1 MKVKIE
7 DFSKLLSEVLDC
19 EITNLKLTSK
29 PKDFDE
35 WDSLNQVFLIVKLES
50 FYKIKFNTSSIQ
62 KWTCVGDIIN
72 DINTII

>member
-1 MKVKIE
+1 MKVKIG

>member
-1 MKVKIE
+1 MKVRIE